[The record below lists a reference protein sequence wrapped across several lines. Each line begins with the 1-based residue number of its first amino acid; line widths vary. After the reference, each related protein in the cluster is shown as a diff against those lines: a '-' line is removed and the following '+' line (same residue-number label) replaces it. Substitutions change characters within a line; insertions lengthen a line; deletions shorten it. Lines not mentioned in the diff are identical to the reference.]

1 MAKTTNPFL
10 NFDMTQMLADFDPKK
25 MADEFTKVMG
35 QYNLPSVDVESVLKS
50 QQKNVEALTVAN
62 RTAMEGFQ
70 AVASRQSEIL
80 KETLDETQSALEK
93 FASSSTPQDAAA
105 KQAELVK
112 EAFEKALSNM
122 RELAELVTKSN
133 NEAAS
138 AINDRISESLEEIK
152 SLALDMKK

>member
-1 MAKTTNPFL
+1 MATNKNPFL

-25 MADEFTKVMG
+25 MAAEFSKVMG
-35 QYNLPSVDVESVLKS
+35 QYNLPSVDVESMLKS

-70 AVASRQSEIL
+70 AVANRQAEIL
-80 KETLDETQSALEK
+80 KETLDEAQAAVER
-93 FASSSTPQDAAA
+93 FATSTTPQDAAA

-112 EAFEKALSNM
+112 DAFEKALSNM
-122 RELAELVTKSN
+122 RELAELVAKSN

-138 AINDRISESLEEIK
+138 AINSRISESLEEIK